1 MLYKASRWLM
11 PLLVHG
17 SLVAAQ
23 VVEVE
28 PFIRD
33 IPKVELHIHIEGT
46 LTPRLRWDLAQ
57 KNNVTLQYKTFEEL
71 QASYDELANLPQENY
86 LPAFLE
92 GYYGGMDV
100 LLHED
105 DFYQLAIDYY
115 DKSVSLN
122 VRYSEIYFDIQAHT
136 RRNVSVA
143 AVMNGFLRAK
153 KEAKVK
159 YNYDSTFILAFL
171 RELSVESAQ
180 EHYDLAAPWRGTLF
194 TAVGLDSDERQ
205 RPPILFDSV
214 YRQAR
219 KDGLKLTAH
228 CDVNQEDTYEHIRQA
243 ALEVGGG
250 GLDRIDHGLNA
261 AEKPELISAIKNRGI
276 GLALCPAAYSLIAN
290 SSFIFPRVRTLYDAG
305 IPITVN
311 SDDPTYMRN
320 YYVSEA
326 LQMTQDETPFSREEV
341 VQLQRN
347 AIEISWAPAIVKA
360 KIAAELE
367 AFAVGNGV

>member
-1 MLYKASRWLM
+1 MLYWAAGWLTS
-11 PLLVHG
+11 LLIHG
-17 SLVAAQ
+17 SLAADQ
-23 VVEVE
+23 IQVE

-33 IPKVELHIHIEGT
+33 LPKVELHIHIEGT

-57 KNNVTLQYKTFEEL
+57 KNNVTLPYKTFEEL
-71 QASYDELANLPQENY
+71 QASYDKLATLPQDNY

-100 LLHED
+100 LLHEE
-105 DFYQLAIDYY
+105 DFYQLAMDYY
-115 DKSVSLN
+115 NKSVSLN
-122 VRYSEIYFDIQAHT
+122 VRYSEVYFDIQAHT

-143 AVMNGFLRAK
+143 NVMNGFLRAK
-153 KEAKVK
+153 TEAKAK

-171 RELSVESAQ
+171 RELPVESAQ

-194 TAVGLDSDERQ
+194 NAVGLDSDERN

-228 CDVNQEDTYEHIRQA
+228 CDVNQQDTYEHIRQA
-243 ALEVGGG
+243 AVEVGGG

-261 AEKPELISAIKNRGI
+261 ADKQDLIDAIKGRGI
-276 GLALCPAAYSLIAN
+276 GLTLCPAAYSLIAN
-290 SSFIFPRVRTLYDAG
+290 ASFIFPRVRTLYDAG

-326 LQMTQDETPFSREEV
+326 LQMTEDQTPFSREEV

-347 AIEISWAPAIVKA
+347 AIAISWASPLVKA
-360 KIAAELE
+360 AFMEELE
-367 AFAVGNGV
+367 AYVVNLAGE